1 MGPIKPLTS
10 ILNIPRELWE
20 KAATGSSPFLQYDF
34 FYALEKSRSIG
45 QESGWT
51 PLYFVDETEPAIFY
65 SFVKDHSYGEYI
77 FDWQW
82 ANAYQENGLAY
93 YPKLTSMIPFTPI
106 TTTHFIMPQ
115 FKPEV
120 ALGLLDSYQGLYEKH
135 QLSSSHF
142 LFLTQAEIPFF
153 QNQGYLIRE
162 SMQYHF
168 FNDNFETFEDCLKK
182 MKGRKA
188 KQLRKERL
196 FPELKIERFTGESLL
211 PEHAEQMYQ
220 FYLSTLDQKNAID
233 YLKKDFFLMVFESMK
248 QNILYVQAST
258 DNQAI
263 AGSLFFYDTEK
274 LYGRYWGCFQEVQYL
289 HFELCYYQ
297 GIDFCLEK
305 KLKVFEAGAQGEHKI
320 SRGFRPTR
328 TFSAHKLKNEQFH
341 HAVANFINQEKKQVA
356 LTIEELSLQLP
367 FSEEKISHE

>member
-1 MGPIKPLTS
+1 
-10 ILNIPRELWE
+10 
-20 KAATGSSPFLQYDF
+20 
-34 FYALEKSRSIG
+34 
-45 QESGWT
+45 
-51 PLYFVDETEPAIFY
+51 
-65 SFVKDHSYGEYI
+65 
-77 FDWQW
+77 
-82 ANAYQENGLAY
+82 
-93 YPKLTSMIPFTPI
+93 
-106 TTTHFIMPQ
+106 
-115 FKPEV
+115 
-120 ALGLLDSYQGLYEKH
+120 
-135 QLSSSHF
+135 
-142 LFLTQAEIPFF
+142 
-153 QNQGYLIRE
+153 
-162 SMQYHF
+162 MQYHF
-168 FNDNFETFEDCLKK
+168 FNDSFETFEDCLKK

-233 YLKKDFFLMVFESMK
+233 YLKQDFFLMVFESMK

-274 LYGRYWGCFQEVQYL
+274 LYGRYWGCFKEVQYL

-305 KLKVFEAGAQGEHKI
+305 RLKVFEAGAQGEHKI

-341 HAVANFINQEKKQVA
+341 HAVTNFINQEKKQIELA
-356 LTIEELSLQLP
+356 IEELSLQLP
-367 FSEEKISHE
+367 FSEEKISYE

>member
-1 MGPIKPLTS
+1 LGPIKPLTS

-34 FYALEKSRSIG
+34 FYALEKSHSIG

-51 PLYFVDETEPAIFY
+51 PLYFVDETEAAIFY

-106 TTTHFIMPQ
+106 TTTHFIMPH
-115 FKPEV
+115 FKHEV
-120 ALGLLDSYQGLYEKH
+120 ALGLLASYQALYEKH
-135 QLSSSHF
+135 PLSSSHF
-142 LFLTQAEIPFF
+142 LFLDQAEIPFF

-168 FNDNFETFEDCLKK
+168 FNNNFETFEDCLKK

-196 FPELKIERFTGESLL
+196 FSELKIERFSGESLL

-248 QNILYVQAST
+248 QNILYVQASK

-274 LYGRYWGCFQEVQYL
+274 LYGRYWGCYQEVQYL

-341 HAVANFINQEKKQVA
+341 HAIANFINQEKKQVA
-356 LTIEELSLQLP
+356 LTIKELSLQLP
-367 FSEEKISHE
+367 FSEVEKKYE

>member
-10 ILNIPRELWE
+10 ILNIPRKLWE
-20 KAATGSSPFLQYDF
+20 KAASGSSPFLQYDF
-34 FYALEKSRSIG
+34 FYALEKSGSIG

-120 ALGLLDSYQGLYEKH
+120 ALGLLDSYQALYEKH

-142 LFLTQAEIPFF
+142 LFLDQAEIPFF

-168 FNDNFETFEDCLKK
+168 FNNNFETFEDCLKK

-196 FPELKIERFTGESLL
+196 FPELKIERFTGKTLL

-248 QNILYVQAST
+248 ENILYVQASK

-328 TFSAHKLKNEQFH
+328 TFSAHKLKNEPFH
-341 HAVANFINQEKKQVA
+341 HAVANFINQEKQQIA
-356 LTIEELSLQLP
+356 LAIEELSLQLP